1 MTQISRLDQWSQ
13 SPFPTI
19 DYMPSSS
26 ARASDH
32 DEPLTEEDS
41 LPLLPIG
48 TKGQAGLA
56 PLDELAPAEQ
66 GLVSEFAVQQGYR
79 ESEGAGQTAKGVIG
93 WLIRLDIVPTHMDSI
108 GLALA
113 LVRPTPYCLQL
124 RTLKC
129 VHG

>member
-1 MTQISRLDQWSQ
+1 
-13 SPFPTI
+13 
-19 DYMPSSS
+19 MPSSS